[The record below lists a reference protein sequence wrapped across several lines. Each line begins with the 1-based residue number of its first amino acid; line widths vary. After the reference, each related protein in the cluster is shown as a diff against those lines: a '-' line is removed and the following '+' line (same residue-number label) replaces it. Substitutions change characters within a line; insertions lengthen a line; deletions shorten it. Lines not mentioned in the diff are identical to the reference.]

1 MFTNLLKK
9 MLGARSPEAL
19 LQERLAVWA
28 DWVSPLPGTDGVGR
42 DVAYEDA
49 FLAIRDEVAKL
60 SDIDD
65 ALIAR
70 SCEQLLKEVGKDLRL
85 AGYYAFAR
93 LRQHGTAGFA
103 DGLELTTAL
112 VERYDTTMQ
121 PSRQEPK
128 KGALEWLAAT
138 RMMDLL
144 ATRGAFEP
152 TDLERAI
159 AALDLLVRRTQ
170 TWPEGMRPNL
180 QPLVSRF
187 EADDT
192 PAPAC
197 ASSVAQVH
205 PAAKAHPA
213 PSEVSSTRD
222 LIERARVMATYL
234 RNQDN
239 GYLPSARLVRCVRW
253 DTVHEVP
260 PADNKSRTRLMAP
273 RSELRQQLKR
283 LVLQKQWHELLE
295 RVEGAF
301 MEGANHLW
309 LDLQYFQHVA
319 LDHAGSPYREWRD
332 LLHTDFS
339 LLLSRLPGV
348 ERLAFSDGTPF
359 ADDATLEWIARNT
372 VVHELD
378 PVHGRPAAMPTGE
391 TEEGGIDWPE
401 IEAQSRSLL
410 DSEGLD
416 ATLAWLTQLPG
427 PMSARQR
434 FLQRWLMARLT
445 DQAGRAD
452 LAQHLLHEL
461 DASVCE
467 LNVLDW
473 EPSLAFEVKQHL
485 LHVLRQGL
493 NRKHADKTVL
503 AERMEQLL
511 GDLTRLDPARAV
523 TLS

>member
-9 MLGARSPEAL
+9 LLGARSPEAL
-19 LQERLAVWA
+19 RQERLAAWA
-28 DWVSPLPGTDGVGR
+28 DWVAPLPGTDGVGR

-65 ALIAR
+65 TLIAR
-70 SCEQLLKEVGKDLRL
+70 SCEQLLKETGKDLRL

-103 DGLELTTAL
+103 DGLELTAAL
-112 VERYDTTMQ
+112 VERYGTAIQ

-128 KGALEWLAAT
+128 KGALEWLATT

-152 TDLERAI
+152 ADLERAI
-159 AALDLLVRRTQ
+159 AALDLLVTRTQ

-187 EADDT
+187 QADDSPT
-192 PAPAC
+192 PSSESPTVQAHAATKAPPAP
-197 ASSVAQVH
+197 V
-205 PAAKAHPA
+205 
-213 PSEVSSTRD
+213 EVTSTRD

-234 RNQDN
+234 RNQEN

-260 PADNKSRTRLMAP
+260 PADNKSRTRLVAP

-319 LDHAGSPYREWRD
+319 LDHVGSPYREWRD

-339 LLLSRLPGV
+339 LLLARLPGV

-359 ADDATLEWIARNT
+359 ADDVTLEWIARNT
-372 VVHELD
+372 MVHELD
-378 PVHGRPAAMPTGE
+378 PIHGLPVAMPTGE
-391 TEEGGIDWPE
+391 AVESGIDWPE
-401 IEAQSRSLL
+401 IEAQARSLL

-416 ATLAWLTQLPG
+416 AALAWLTQLPG

-434 FLQRWLMARLT
+434 FLQRWLMARLA
-445 DQAGRAD
+445 DQSGRAD

-461 DASVCE
+461 DASMRE
-467 LNVLDW
+467 LDVVRW
-473 EPSLAFEVKQHL
+473 EPSLTFEVKHHL
-485 LHVLRQGL
+485 LRVLRQGL
-493 NRKHADKTVL
+493 NRKHVDKATL
-503 AERMEQLL
+503 SDHIEQLL
-511 GDLTRLDPARAV
+511 GELTRLDPARAV
-523 TLS
+523 TLN

>member
-1 MFTNLLKK
+1 MFTHLLKK
-9 MLGARSPEAL
+9 LLGARSPEAW

-28 DWVSPLPGTDGVGR
+28 DWVAPLSGADGVGR

-70 SCEQLLKEVGKDLRL
+70 SCEQLLKETGKDLRL

-103 DGLELTTAL
+103 DGLELTAAL
-112 VERYDTTMQ
+112 VERYGTAVQ

-152 TDLERAI
+152 ADLERAI

-187 EADDT
+187 EIDE
-192 PAPAC
+192 APAI
-197 ASSVAQVH
+197 ASESPAA
-205 PAAKAHPA
+205 PMLAAKAHSA
-213 PSEVSSTRD
+213 PGEVVSTRD
-222 LIERARVMATYL
+222 LIERARVMAAYL
-234 RNQDN
+234 RNQEN

-253 DTVHEVP
+253 DTVYEVP
-260 PADNKSRTRLMAP
+260 PSDNKSRTRLIAP

-309 LDLQYFQHVA
+309 LDLQYFQHMA

-378 PVHGRPAAMPTGE
+378 PVHGLTAAMPTGE
-391 TEEGGIDWPE
+391 AEERGIDWPE
-401 IEAQSRSLL
+401 IEAQSRDLL

-427 PMSARQR
+427 PLSARQR
-434 FLQRWLMARLT
+434 FLQRWLMARLA
-445 DQAGRAD
+445 DQAGRDD
-452 LAQHLLHEL
+452 LARHLLHEL
-461 DASVCE
+461 DTSVCE
-467 LNVLDW
+467 LNVLHW
-473 EPSLAFEVKQHL
+473 EPSLTFELKHHL
-485 LHVLRQGL
+485 LRVLRQGL
-493 NRKHADKTVL
+493 NRKHADKVTL
-503 AERMEQLL
+503 THHIEQLL
-511 GDLTRLDPARAV
+511 GELTRLDPARAA